1 MLNFDMND
9 LMSAVELMGSGM
21 LGIFAVMAVIALIV
35 YGLTRI
41 GSKK

>member
-1 MLNFDMND
+1 MLHFDMND

-21 LGIFAVMAVIALIV
+21 LGIFAVMSAIALIV

-41 GSKK
+41 GGKK

>member
-21 LGIFAVMAVIALIV
+21 LGIFAVMAAIALIV